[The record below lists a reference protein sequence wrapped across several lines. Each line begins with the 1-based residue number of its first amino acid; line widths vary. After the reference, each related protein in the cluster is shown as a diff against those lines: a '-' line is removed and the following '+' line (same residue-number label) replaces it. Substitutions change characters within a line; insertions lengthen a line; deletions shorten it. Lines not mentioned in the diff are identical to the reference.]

1 MENTYSQKQTSIKR
15 YAEFIRSNA
24 NRHIDLRK
32 ALSDFRSKLDGK
44 GIGQGVEA
52 WEESIAIPYADGT
65 HKITCTD
72 PIQDAKLVLKRRY
85 QIYNA
90 KQNNEIEAAAALLKS
105 KGYKVFAPKVEY
117 VEI

>member
-15 YAEFIRSNA
+15 YAEFIRKNA
-24 NRHIDLRK
+24 NKHINLRK
-32 ALSDFRSKLDGK
+32 ALFDFRSQIDGK

-72 PIQDAKLVLKRRY
+72 PIQDAKLVLKRRHE
-85 QIYNA
+85 IYSA
-90 KQNNEIEAAAALLKS
+90 KQNNEIEDAIALLKS
-105 KGYKVFAPKVEY
+105 KGYKVLAPKVEY